1 MTSSGIPVPRTVRIR
16 DGRTVAYA
24 AEGEGRE
31 AAVLV
36 HGFGGDR
43 LSWMLVQPRLADR
56 GLRTV
61 ALDLP
66 GHGASDKAVGRGDY
80 AAFADAVLAAMDAL
94 GIAVAHLVGH
104 SMGGGVAVAAAL
116 AAPERVRSLTLVAP
130 AGLGSRGDMAF
141 LEEFV
146 GLDRREQVRPLL
158 SKVLTDVRLVG
169 RQVEDMV
176 VAYKRTPGVAEALR
190 TVADAL
196 FLPDGTPRVSVRD
209 RLDELRMPVRMVW
222 GEADPIVP
230 VETADGL
237 PATMAVRRIPGMGH
251 APHLEAPAV
260 VVAAVLEAAA
270 AAG

>member
-1 MTSSGIPVPRTVRIR
+1 MTASGMPPPRSVRVG
-16 DGRTVAYA
+16 GRAVAYA
-24 AEGEGRE
+24 EEGDGRE
-31 AAVLV
+31 AVVLV

-56 GLRTV
+56 GMRTV

-80 AAFADAVLAAMDAL
+80 AAFAEVALGAMDAL
-94 GIAVAHLVGH
+94 GLARAHMVGH
-104 SMGGGVAVAAAL
+104 SMGGGVCVAAAL

-130 AGLGSRGDMAF
+130 AGLGNRGDMEF

-158 SKVLTDVRLVG
+158 AKVLTDVRFVG

-176 VAYKRTPGVAEALR
+176 VAYKRTPGVKEALR
-190 TVADAL
+190 TIADAL
-196 FLPDGTPRVSVRD
+196 FLPDGTPRVSYRD
-209 RLDELRMPVRMVW
+209 RLAELRMPVRMVW
-222 GEADPIVP
+222 GEADRIVP
-230 VETADGL
+230 AATADGL
-237 PATMAVRRIPGMGH
+237 PASMPVVRVPGMGH
-251 APHLEAPAV
+251 APHLEAPGIV
-260 VVAAVLEAAA
+260 VGAVLEAVA